1 MVANNIN
8 KSTSAK
14 ILQPEPETGFKL
26 PESPPIFSFGLSDLV
41 KEPQSAHEKA
51 TVGAQL
57 WPFYKLVWAL
67 SGPFS
72 GLFVCQ

>member
-1 MVANNIN
+1 MPALNRR
-8 KSTSAK
+8 KS
-14 ILQPEPETGFKL
+14 L
-26 PESPPIFSFGLSDLV
+26 PIFSFGLSYLA

-51 TVGAQL
+51 TVALQL
-57 WPFYKLVWAL
+57 WPFYKLVWTL